1 MYAYPIKKMKL
12 VMKYSEIIA
21 VQGHRIWTPAL
32 LSAAFLLLT
41 LNITPLSTMAVP
53 TYSPQDQ
60 NTELTKATFGGGC
73 FWCVEAVFERLD
85 GVESVTSGY
94 AGGHV
99 KNPTYKQVTSGTTGH
114 AEVIQLMYD
123 PEVISYEKILEV
135 HFKTHDPTTLN
146 RQGADVGPQYRSIIL
161 YHNQAQEEIAK
172 RVINKLN
179 DAQIWDDPIV
189 TQVEELDI
197 FFEAEDYHQDYY
209 ENNRNQPYCQF
220 VIGPKLKKLE
230 KAFGELLKEKERS

>member
-1 MYAYPIKKMKL
+1 MSSLILNYNQHWIRIGSILLGILMTTSL
-12 VMKYSEIIA
+12 FT
-21 VQGHRIWTPAL
+21 VQSQSLNETVLAMTTPNDTQQL
-32 LSAAFLLLT
+32 ET
-41 LNITPLSTMAVP
+41 
-53 TYSPQDQ
+53 
-60 NTELTKATFGGGC
+60 ATFGGGC

-85 GVESVTSGY
+85 GVQSVTSGY

-99 KNPTYKQVTSGTTGH
+99 ENPTYKQVTRGNTGH
-114 AEVIQLMYD
+114 AEVIQLTYD
-123 PEVISYEKILEV
+123 PSKISFEKILEV

-161 YHNQAQEEIAK
+161 YHNDEQKEIAQN
-172 RVINKLN
+172 VINKLN

-189 TQVEELDI
+189 TKVEALDT
-197 FFEAEDYHQDYY
+197 FYEAEEYHQDYY
-209 ENNRNQPYCQF
+209 ENNRSQPYCQF

>member
-1 MYAYPIKKMKL
+1 M
-12 VMKYSEIIA
+12 
-21 VQGHRIWTPAL
+21 
-32 LSAAFLLLT
+32 AFLSHFAITDKSYRLPMLASI
-41 LNITPLSTMAVP
+41 LVLFAITPLLTTSQPSFSLMAQV
-53 TYSPQDQ
+53 SDHSNQSSKQ
-60 NTELTKATFGGGC
+60 LQKATFGGGC

-99 KNPTYKQVTSGTTGH
+99 ENPTYKQVTGGGTGH
-114 AEVIQLMYD
+114 AEVIQLTYN
-123 PEVISYEKILEV
+123 PEEISFGKILEV
-135 HFKTHDPTTLN
+135 HFKTHNPTTLN

-161 YHNQAQEEIAK
+161 YHNEDQKQIADQ
-172 RVINKLN
+172 VINTLN

-189 TQVEELDI
+189 TQVEPLET
-197 FFEAEDYHQDYY
+197 FYEAENYHQDYY

-230 KAFGELLKEKERS
+230 KAFGDLLKEKERS